1 MRRKTR
7 KIHPFE
13 LLSNTEKISV
23 LNKILN
29 GYPENHIETGKIK
42 KQIKKLKMENKHDD
56 ILHLHNGQN
65 YEQTS
70 VCCVLYR

>member
-13 LLSNTEKISV
+13 LLSNTEKIRV

-29 GYPENHIETGKIK
+29 GYPKNHIETGKIK
-42 KQIKKLKMENKHDD
+42 KQIKKIENGK
-56 ILHLHNGQN
+56 
-65 YEQTS
+65 
-70 VCCVLYR
+70 